1 MLRPDGAHLFISR
14 KLGAL
19 GLRKGLVKR
28 SLFLGGQRNRRF
40 IVTGKLQEETRK
52 GVLRFGG
59 QGTDAF
65 NSSFKQFGH
74 VQRIRFSGLRRKQK
88 APAILPLNIA
98 PCKPLFSWRRDEGAQ
113 ILQTVRK
120 LGVGLRKV
128 VRTPVL
134 RDFFHSAQL

>member
-28 SLFLGGQRNRRF
+28 SLFLGGQWSHRF

-59 QGTDAF
+59 EGTDAF
-65 NSSFKQFGH
+65 NSPFKQFGH
-74 VQRIRFSGLRRKQK
+74 VQRIRFSGQGRKQK
-88 APAILPLNIA
+88 PAFIPPL
-98 PCKPLFSWRRDEGAQ
+98 
-113 ILQTVRK
+113 
-120 LGVGLRKV
+120 
-128 VRTPVL
+128 
-134 RDFFHSAQL
+134 